1 MSDNA
6 HNENGPASSVE
17 QASTPPAGHSNDQE
31 PSSAPAG
38 AESQAPSEGATTSE
52 ASNGAA
58 AEPAQARSPESRQ
71 RVLQNELMSLVDV
84 VGPGPLVDLL
94 LERSFELGA
103 TDIHFDPRGDGLH
116 VRLRV
121 DGLLHDVMVL
131 EPQVAPQVISRIKLM
146 AGMDITERR
155 LAQDGH
161 ISSAVLRHQ
170 RDVRVGAG
178 PTVNGERVVM
188 RLMPDS
194 SKFNSLEDLGLTSDQ
209 IEIVHR
215 GIHAPYG
222 VVLSV
227 GPVGS
232 GKSTTTYSC
241 LSLLNDPTRSL
252 TTIEDPVERRIDG
265 INQIQIEGRFNF
277 GFVEALRG
285 VLRQDPDVIMVG
297 EIRDPETAH
306 IAVRAGLTGTRV
318 LSTLHANDTGATVDV
333 FREFEIPPMFIADA
347 INCVIAQRLLR
358 KVCTQDREFYTPD
371 AAMLQMLRL
380 PPESAETVKLVR
392 GVPSDANF
400 HTGYLGR
407 TGIFEV
413 LLVEDETREAIL
425 AGKSGREVT
434 EIARSNGMTTLSE
447 SAIEKVIACET
458 TIEEMHR
465 VMVT

>member
-17 QASTPPAGHSNDQE
+17 QASTPPAGHSDVEGQ
-31 PSSAPAG
+31 PSTGTGEETQAAP
-38 AESQAPSEGATTSE
+38 EGTTSE
-52 ASNGAA
+52 TPNGAA
-58 AEPAQARSPESRQ
+58 GEPAQARNPESRQ
-71 RVLQNELMSLVDV
+71 RVLQSELMSLVDV

-194 SKFNSLEDLGLTSDQ
+194 TKFNGLEDLGLTPDQ

-232 GKSTTTYSC
+232 GKSTTTYNC
-241 LSLLNDPTRSL
+241 LSMLNDPTRSL
-252 TTIEDPVERRIDG
+252 ATIEDPVERRIDG

-347 INCVIAQRLLR
+347 LNCVIAQRLLR
-358 KVCTQDREFYTPD
+358 KACTQDREYYTPD

-380 PPESAETVKLVR
+380 PPESRESVKLVR

-413 LLVEDETREAIL
+413 LLVEDETRETIL

-434 EIARSNGMTTLSE
+434 EIARSKGMKTLSE